1 MRLNNRLK
9 NGIELCGGKPQGWA
23 RGLLNL
29 SLLLTSFV
37 GADMAL
43 ASGKACSQDAMSALP
58 DQPVA
63 LTRVEKAEDGRV
75 RVMWP
80 LRLSA
85 EEGEVVAAPRQLQ
98 SGAEFDVLRCLPP
111 GRWVALGHGEVV
123 ARNGGLVEGVLDV
136 TGEAVSMDSGVQA
149 ELVST
154 GNLHPTPM
162 VGDLVVVRKK
172 EIAQRNGVSPRVT
185 IPVEKLFGGSADGN
199 AIELTR
205 FGQDSLKRLLL
216 SSFAEARGR
225 LLVEVHARRS
235 GSRTRLREE
244 TAQRAKNIEQFLRY
258 EFSLDKEQV
267 VSVGMGSDTYL
278 PGLVDADAPSD
289 FVVLRMLPGK
299 Y

>member
-9 NGIELCGGKPQGWA
+9 TGIALVRGKPMGWP
-23 RGLLNL
+23 RRLFNT
-29 SLLLTSFV
+29 SLLLVSLL
-37 GADMAL
+37 GAEAAL

-80 LRLSA
+80 LRLSSD
-85 EEGEVVAAPRQLQ
+85 EGEVSAAPRHLQ
-98 SGAEFDVLRCLPP
+98 AGAEFDVLRCLPP
-111 GRWVALGHGEVV
+111 GRWVSLGHFEVV
-123 ARNGGLVEGVLDV
+123 ARNGGLVEGALEVA
-136 TGEAVSMDSGVQA
+136 GESVSVDSGVQA

-162 VGDLVVVRKK
+162 VGDLVVVRQK
-172 EIAQRNGVSPRVT
+172 EISQKHGVSPRVT
-185 IPVEKLFGGSADGN
+185 LPVDELFGGTAEGSP
-199 AIELTR
+199 IELTR
-205 FGQDSLKRLLL
+205 FGQDSLKRVLL
-216 SSFAEARGR
+216 SAFAQARGR
-225 LLVEVHARRS
+225 LLVEVHARRT
-235 GSRTRLREE
+235 GSRTKLRDE
-244 TAQRAKNIEQFLRY
+244 TTQRAKNIERYLRY

-267 VSVGMGSDTYL
+267 VSVGMGSDTYI
-278 PGLVDADAPSD
+278 PGMIDADAPAD